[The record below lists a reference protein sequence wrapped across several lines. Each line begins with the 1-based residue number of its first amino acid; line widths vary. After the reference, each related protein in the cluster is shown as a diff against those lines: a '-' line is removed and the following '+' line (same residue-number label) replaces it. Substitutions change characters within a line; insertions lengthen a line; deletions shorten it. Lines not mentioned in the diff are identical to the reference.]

1 MMKRQRSPRAVVRS
15 LDINIRRYSPDSPH
29 LPARDRYLADLFAPL
44 PMRAIVVYRR
54 RRRREWYRQARIN
67 TRRVFIRST
76 WELA

>member
-1 MMKRQRSPRAVVRS
+1 MPKHRRLSERVSIPRYQYS
-15 LDINIRRYSPDSPH
+15 CIRRYSLGSPH

-54 RRRREWYRQARIN
+54 REWYRQPRIN
-67 TRRVFIRST
+67 TRHVFIRST